1 MHHDAARDLALV
13 VRFLPDLV
21 PRSPALLRV
30 ASYTAGP
37 SASAMGG
44 RPDRL
49 DAGRGFGH
57 AIRAWEALRR
67 LVRAGSAEDVAV
79 LWSAYAALDVR
90 VDDHGV
96 AEKGPAHRARQAE
109 AIATGAAPAHVR
121 RGWRLAAA
129 ERRRVAAYVCEQE
142 VVVGTVTRAITH
154 RHLEQSGADGPTV
167 DASAVRWG
175 TEHLSLVWSPAP
187 APPVLARALALGFA
201 PAPVRAGWDAL
212 RSKALREAAVRAWG
226 EARLALAESR
236 WIGC

>member
-154 RHLEQSGADGPTV
+154 PQPRRTHQGARSRST
-167 DASAVRWG
+167 S
-175 TEHLSLVWSPAP
+175 TPA
-187 APPVLARALALGFA
+187 ARAARAHFA
-201 PAPVRAGWDAL
+201 RVERVRQHQQVHGIAREQPIRRGIPSPGERRPERAS
-212 RSKALREAAVRAWG
+212 RS
-226 EARLALAESR
+226 
-236 WIGC
+236 